1 MVTSLLYY
9 RTDSNPQSG
18 LNGVADPRNL
28 PTVQV
33 LEFLQPNRVL
43 EGVQE
48 IYENIITRQ
57 VSVNQ
62 SGIRRIFN
70 RDDGMKQREFTIT
83 GRLEKGTLTENIN
96 KLIDFRTR
104 LQRSE
109 LHPHGI
115 IGFLSGNSVNFSVDP
130 DADDPDG
137 TPNNSDD
144 IPATKGLMIGR
155 MEIGYA
161 GRVFRRLLFRVQ
173 LFYGGTHETVTV
185 V

>member
-9 RTDSNPQSG
+9 RTPTTRKQDT
-18 LNGVADPRNL
+18 ADPRDL
-28 PTVQV
+28 IGSDPTQV

-83 GRLEKGTLTENIN
+83 GRLEKGTLDENVN

-104 LQRSE
+104 LQRDST
-109 LHPHGI
+109 HPHGI
-115 IGFLSGNSVNFSVDP
+115 IGFLSGNSTNFSVDP
-130 DADDPDG
+130 DATG
-137 TPNNSDD
+137 GN
-144 IPATKGLMIGR
+144 PATKGLMIGR

-161 GRVFRRLLFRVQ
+161 GRVFRRLIFRVQ

-185 V
+185 T